1 MTAPVTVQSATQT
14 AAERNEQLMR
24 RLERRMVAH
33 LTAGG
38 TTDMAPA
45 AFSNRA
51 AVYTDPARFEAEKR
65 ELFRK
70 TPLMAGLSRD
80 VANPGDVLL
89 FDAAGPAI
97 LIVRT
102 KTGVLK
108 GFLNMCTHRG
118 ARLVYEC
125 GRRNLITCGFHGWS
139 FDLTGRLVGVP
150 GEAGFEGVDRAMR
163 GLIQVPVGE
172 WAGLIC
178 VKAHAGDETI
188 DVEAWLG
195 DLAPIMAGLDL
206 AAAEPIKH
214 TRVDVETN
222 WKYALDTYGEGYH
235 FAALHPTTFGVGTCS
250 NVILYES
257 FGLHY
262 RVNFTNIAYRDRV
275 GVDEREWPR
284 TPYGGSHLLFP
295 NTIFYSAP
303 MEGGGR
309 MFGVYRLFP
318 GETPGRSFTLMSTYR
333 ASDVPD
339 ATPDAVFADAHDN
352 IETVVR
358 AEDYSISKEGQRNLE
373 YAPEDFKVI
382 YGRNEPA
389 LQDNQRNI
397 ARMIGMPID

>member
-1 MTAPVTVQSATQT
+1 
-14 AAERNEQLMR
+14 
-24 RLERRMVAH
+24 
-33 LTAGG
+33 
-38 TTDMAPA
+38 MAPA
-45 AFSNRA
+45 PFANQA
-51 AVYTDPARFEAEKR
+51 AVYTDPVRFEAEKR

-70 TPLMAGLSRD
+70 APLMAGLSRD
-80 VANPGDVLL
+80 VPNPGDVML

-102 KTGVLK
+102 KTGALRA
-108 GFLNMCTHRG
+108 FLNMCMHRG
-118 ARLVYEC
+118 ARLVEEC
-125 GRRNLITCGFHGWS
+125 SRRNLITCRFHGWS
-139 FDLTGRLVGVP
+139 FDLNGRLVGIP
-150 GEAGFEGVDRAMR
+150 GEAGFEGVDRATR

-172 WAGLIC
+172 WAGLIF
-178 VKAHAGDETI
+178 VKAHAGDESI

-195 DLAPIMAGLDL
+195 DLAPILSGLDL
-206 AAAEPIKH
+206 AQAKPIRH

-250 NVILYES
+250 NVILYEPY
-257 FGLHY
+257 GLHY
-262 RVNFTNIAYRDRV
+262 RVNFTAVGYRDRV
-275 GVDEREWPR
+275 GIDEREWPP

-318 GETPGRSFTLMSTYR
+318 GEAPGRSFTLMSTYR

-339 ATPDAVFADAHDN
+339 ATPDTVFADAHDN

-358 AEDYSISKEGQRNLE
+358 TEDYSVSKEGQRNLE
-373 YAPEDFKVI
+373 YAPEGFAVV